1 VLIIT
6 VQGYVLIEFP
16 TLTEARAAIEGAH
29 GTKLLDQTIS
39 VDFAFVR
46 PPPQKGGNNRA
57 QGTGA
62 RGNQKGRQ
70 RSRSPGEK
78 APREEEEGAG
88 EAGGDVE

>member
-1 VLIIT
+1 
-6 VQGYVLIEFP
+6 
-16 TLTEARAAIEGAH
+16 
-29 GTKLLDQTIS
+29 
-39 VDFAFVR
+39 VR

-78 APREEEEGAG
+78 APREEEEGAV
-88 EAGGDVE
+88 EAGSAVE

>member
-1 VLIIT
+1 M
-6 VQGYVLIEFP
+6 
-16 TLTEARAAIEGAH
+16 EARAAIEGAN

-46 PPPQKGGNNRA
+46 PPPQKGGNRA
-57 QGTGA
+57 PGSGA

-78 APREEEEGAG
+78 AQREEEEPAAEGG
-88 EAGGDVE
+88 EDVE